1 MAHYNAHRLIE
12 EVTEALTGSVPR
24 KHYNEVLAALSR
36 CREMIAN
43 LATVVAEIDKEQKHG
58 ELMLEAKLYASII
71 GGLFSEAHRGPFET
85 NWADIKSG
93 FNPREYLKDKGVIKP
108 DLKESLKKAAVE
120 AEELAKELT
129 KSTNYIIGKRK
140 AQRAEYEQKVN
151 ELIAQIT
158 RKPKKRGRPIGS
170 KNKPKAMTIDQ
181 IEATLPKQTARPV
194 HKPRTKYG
202 RKVGNKNKPKTG
214 GVK

>member
-1 MAHYNAHRLIE
+1 MAHYKPYKIIE

-71 GGLFSEAHRGPFET
+71 GGFFEEAHREPFET
-85 NWADIKSG
+85 NWADIKNG

-108 DLKESLKKAAVE
+108 DLKDAAAKAE
-120 AEELAKELT
+120 ARAKELREQAI
-129 KSTNYIIGKRK
+129 KKR
-140 AQRAEYEQKVN
+140 AWTPPNLRVMVSEEAEA
-151 ELIAQIT
+151 LIAQIT

-170 KNKPKAMTIDQ
+170 KNKPKAMTIEQ
-181 IEATLPKQTARPV
+181 LEATLPKQTARPV
-194 HKPRTKYG
+194 HKPRTAHG
-202 RKVGNKNKPKTG
+202 RKVGSKNKPKTG